1 MILNIHHFN
10 GQSLITHQH
19 VYSPELIHVF
29 KQFFYAA
36 EQRNE
41 QLKDLVNK
49 LQSPNYIVDKKCL
62 LESLI
67 LAQQETE
74 IDIELVKKLM
84 P

>member
-1 MILNIHHFN
+1 MILNIHNFN
-10 GQSLITHQH
+10 GQSLVTHQH
-19 VYSPELIHVF
+19 IHSPELIHVF
-29 KQFFYAA
+29 KQFFMAA

-49 LQSPNYIVDKKCL
+49 LQSPSYIVDKQCL

-74 IDIELVKKLM
+74 IDIELVRKLM

>member
-1 MILNIHHFN
+1 MILNIHNFN
-10 GQSLITHQH
+10 GQSLVTPQQIH
-19 VYSPELIHVF
+19 SPELLHVF
-29 KQFFYAA
+29 KQFFMAT

-67 LAQQETE
+67 VAQQETE
-74 IDIELVKKLM
+74 MDIELVRKLM

>member
-1 MILNIHHFN
+1 MILSIHNFN

-19 VYSPELIHVF
+19 VHSPELIHVF

-41 QLKDLVNK
+41 VLKDLANK
-49 LQSPNYIVDKKCL
+49 LQSPHYVVDKKCL
-62 LESLI
+62 LQTLI
-67 LAQQETE
+67 SAYQETDIE
-74 IDIELVKKLM
+74 IELVRKIM

>member
-1 MILNIHHFN
+1 MILNIHNFN
-10 GQSLITHQH
+10 GQALVTHQH
-19 VYSPELIHVF
+19 IHSPELLHVF
-29 KQFFYAA
+29 KQFFLAA

-62 LESLI
+62 LETLI
-67 LAQQETE
+67 LSQQETE
-74 IDIELVKKLM
+74 IDIELVRKLM

>member
-10 GQSLITHQH
+10 GQSLVTHQH
-19 VYSPELIHVF
+19 IHSPELLHVF
-29 KQFFYAA
+29 RQFFVAA

-49 LQSPNYIVDKKCL
+49 LQSPNYIVDKSTM
-62 LESLI
+62 LEALT
-67 LAQQETE
+67 LAYQETE
-74 IDIELVKKLM
+74 IDIELVRKLM